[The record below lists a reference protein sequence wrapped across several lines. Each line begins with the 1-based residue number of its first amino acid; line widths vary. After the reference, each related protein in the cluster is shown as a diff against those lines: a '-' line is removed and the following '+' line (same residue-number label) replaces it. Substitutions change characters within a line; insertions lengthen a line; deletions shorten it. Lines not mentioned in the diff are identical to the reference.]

1 MPLFNTNYHLESIK
15 KMLSLFPLLM
25 VLPKQMQIV
34 LAIPG
39 LGWFTLV

>member
-1 MPLFNTNYHLESIK
+1 MPLLNTNYHLESVRK
-15 KMLSLFPLLM
+15 LLSLFPLLI
-25 VLPKQMQIV
+25 VLRKQVQIV